1 MIIYEIKNKINGKV
15 YIGQH
20 SSNELGTYW
29 GSGKLI
35 KRAIEKY
42 GLENFERFILEKCS
56 TKEELNEREKY
67 WIIEKDSINFGYN
80 LTEGGTGGD
89 NSKFIDYSEEWKEI
103 QRNNAKQYWKTL
115 STEKLKE
122 RSDKVS
128 GENNGMFGEV
138 GYWKGKKIS
147 KEAIL
152 KQLKSRR
159 SYGGEGNPNWKGGTS
174 FKYCECGIKI
184 APTNNTCKN
193 CRDISGENNPF
204 FGKQH
209 SEETKKK
216 LSEIR
221 KGKKPTNMKQVIIDD
236 IIYESLAEAS
246 RQTGVPSPTIL
257 WRINSKNKKYENY
270 LSN

>member
-1 MIIYEIKNKINGKV
+1 
-15 YIGQH
+15 
-20 SSNELGTYW
+20 
-29 GSGKLI
+29 
-35 KRAIEKY
+35 
-42 GLENFERFILEKCS
+42 
-56 TKEELNEREKY
+56 
-67 WIIEKDSINFGYN
+67 
-80 LTEGGTGGD
+80 
-89 NSKFIDYSEEWKEI
+89 
-103 QRNNAKQYWKTL
+103 
-115 STEKLKE
+115 
-122 RSDKVS
+122 
-128 GENNGMFGEV
+128 MFGKV
-138 GYWKGKKIS
+138 GYWKDKNIP
-147 KEAIL
+147 KEIIQKGL
-152 KQLKSRR
+152 ESRR
-159 SYGGEGNPNWKGGTS
+159 SYKGEENPNWKGGTS

-184 APTNNTCKN
+184 APTNNTCKS